1 MNVQQKKALSIAGLI
16 AAVIAVIAI
25 VIFLVYTRSNP
36 QANPFQLHMGQTLNS
51 DESGVTDNDT
61 SFSRTQPIYAF
72 ATYPETGVTK
82 DHTAILAVISE
93 STGKVI
99 QQQEVEEDE
108 STQMI
113 RMDLD
118 NADWEP
124 GIYELTFAR
133 SGTMVGT
140 INFSLHQ

>member
-1 MNVQQKKALSIAGLI
+1 MNAAQKKALGITGGI
-16 AAVIAVIAI
+16 VAVIAIVAI

-36 QANPFQLHMGQTLNS
+36 QANPFELQMGHTLSS
-51 DESGVTDNDT
+51 DGTAITDNGT
-61 SFSRTQPIYAF
+61 SFSRTKPIYAI
-72 ATYPETGVTK
+72 ADYPDTGVTK

-93 STGKVI
+93 STGQVI
-99 QQQEVEEDE
+99 QQQQVEEDE
-108 STQMI
+108 STQQIKME
-113 RMDLD
+113 LD
-118 NADWEP
+118 NANWEP